1 MPSVFLS
8 WMLPKHPDPI
18 AVGSFGPK
26 GCGIVRTYSNGT
38 PGKDLVL
45 ASGMIILYRLKDEA
59 TRAQFAVNLHR
70 RRPVRVFRK
79 ISRGVVELGDFYV
92 TGFEPI
98 QPGDEPSFGPTFV
111 RFERVDSPALSGA

>member
-1 MPSVFLS
+1 
-8 WMLPKHPDPI
+8 
-18 AVGSFGPK
+18 
-26 GCGIVRTYSNGT
+26 
-38 PGKDLVL
+38 
-45 ASGMIILYRLKDEA
+45 MIILYRLKDEA

-98 QPGDEPSFGPTFV
+98 QPGDEPSFGSILH
-111 RFERVDSPALSGA
+111 ERSEFLTSTWPGAATNMQLASKGAWAPERREGRGV